1 MKGHDLHRRQSVVR
15 FGLLGGA
22 VAVLLARAYQH
33 VFLGSPFH
41 GFLPEGMAGFTA
53 YFFGAVWSVTAGMML
68 FQSAQTNGKPWHGPV
83 WAATAGLV
91 LLAVAGTHHKNY
103 VFPQLI
109 EWSAQTLAPWIA
121 LGFLRQGWTEKL
133 DRLARLAVSL
143 AFLGHGLY
151 ALGHPWPPPASFPDM
166 VQRILG
172 LEGTEARLFLQL
184 AGGLDM
190 LVVIGL
196 WLPFRLLQSLA
207 LGYAVVWGLLTSLAR
222 PWAYL
227 EAGPL
232 FGESLHAWG
241 WQFVVRAP
249 HFLLP
254 TALSVAPAPSTPS
267 RPGEPHRWRRPA

>member
-1 MKGHDLHRRQSVVR
+1 MKGQDLHHRQLIVR

-22 VAVLLARAYQH
+22 VAVMLARAYQH
-33 VFLGSPFH
+33 VFLGSPLY
-41 GFLPEGMAGFTA
+41 GFLPEGMAGFAA
-53 YFFGAVWSVTAGMML
+53 YFCGAIWLLTAGMML
-68 FQSAQTNGKPWHGPV
+68 FQYASTHVKPFHGPV

-91 LLAVAGTHHKNY
+91 LLALAGAHHKNY
-103 VFPQLI
+103 AFPQLI
-109 EWSAQTLAPWIA
+109 EWSAQTLAPLIA
-121 LGFLRQGWTEKL
+121 LYFLRQGWTQQL
-133 DRLARLAVSL
+133 DRMTRLAVSL
-143 AFLGHGLY
+143 AFLGHGLF

-172 LEGTEARLFLQL
+172 LEGRETRLFLQL

-196 WLPFRLLQSLA
+196 WLPFRLLQNMA
-207 LGYAVVWGLLTSLAR
+207 LGYAVFWGLLTSLAR

-232 FGESLHAWG
+232 FWESLHAWG

-254 TALSVAPAPSTPS
+254 GVLWFAPTPS
-267 RPGEPHRWRRPA
+267 MPSSLGEPIRKRRSA